1 MFMLRHDRPLV
12 WLHGEVKS
20 PPCSTDARIE
30 IGGLLR
36 SLQEGE
42 RVGLPHSRPMPVIG
56 PRCHELRVVD
66 GNVSWRL
73 VYRLDT
79 DAVIVAEVFAKSTQ
93 ATPLRVVRS
102 CRERL
107 RRYDA
112 AVAAG
117 E

>member
-1 MFMLRHDRPLV
+1 MPRHDKPLV
-12 WLHGEVKS
+12 WLHAEVKT
-20 PPCSTDARIE
+20 PPFSAAARIE

-42 RVGLPHSRPMPVIG
+42 RLGLPHSRPLPVIG
-56 PRCHELRVVD
+56 AWCHELRVVD

-73 VYRLDT
+73 VYRLDN
-79 DAVIVAEVFAKSTQ
+79 DAVIVAGVFAKTTQ
-93 ATPLRVVRS
+93 AMPLRIIRT

-107 RRYDA
+107 KRYDA
-112 AVAAG
+112 AAAAG

>member
-1 MFMLRHDRPLV
+1 MARSDKPLV

-20 PPCSTDARIE
+20 PPFSASARIE
-30 IGGLLR
+30 TGGLLR

-42 RVGLPHSRPMPVIG
+42 RLSLPHSRPMPVIG

-66 GNVSWRL
+66 GTVSWRL

-79 DAVIVAEVFAKSTQ
+79 DAVIVVAVFAKSTQ
-93 ATPLRVVRS
+93 VTPLPVIRT

-107 RRYDA
+107 KRYDA

>member
-1 MFMLRHDRPLV
+1 MTRNDRPLV
-12 WLHGEVKS
+12 WLHGAVKS
-20 PPCSTDARIE
+20 PPFSASARIE
-30 IGGLLR
+30 TGGLLR

-42 RVGLPHSRPMPVIG
+42 RLSLPHSRPMPVVG
-56 PRCHELRVVD
+56 ARCHELRVVD

-79 DAVIVAEVFAKSTQ
+79 DAVIVAAVFAKSTR
-93 ATPLRVVRS
+93 ATPLLVIRTS
-102 CRERL
+102 RERL

-112 AVAAG
+112 AVAAR

>member
-1 MFMLRHDRPLV
+1 MARSERPLV

-20 PPCSTDARIE
+20 PPFSASARIQA
-30 IGGLLR
+30 GGLLR

-42 RVGLPHSRPMPVIG
+42 RLGLPHSRPMPVIG
-56 PRCHELRVVD
+56 PRCHELRMVD

-73 VYRLDT
+73 VYRLDS
-79 DAVIVAEVFAKSTQ
+79 DAVIVVAIFAKSTQ
-93 ATPLRVVRS
+93 ATPLPVIRT

-107 RRYDA
+107 KRYDV

>member
-1 MFMLRHDRPLV
+1 MTRSERPLV

-20 PPCSTDARIE
+20 PPFSASARIE
-30 IGGLLR
+30 AGGLLR

-42 RVGLPHSRPMPVIG
+42 RLGLPHSRPMPVIG
-56 PRCHELRVVD
+56 PRCYELRVVD
-66 GNVSWRL
+66 GTVSWRL
-73 VYRLDT
+73 VYRLDS
-79 DAVIVAEVFAKSTQ
+79 DAVFVVAVFAKSTQ
-93 ATPLRVVRS
+93 ATPLLVIRT

-107 RRYDA
+107 KRYEA